1 MAKVYCPVNGWDCPY
16 YEDGLCKIDN
26 PKVEVKTAH
35 QSKGEE
41 ADIVILTEV
50 DENHFPIFHPD
61 SNLFGVFGE
70 NEYNIMEDE
79 IRLYYVALTRAKHSI
94 YVLYSKDSPSCFIKK
109 QPKKLSFKHQKQK
122 L

>member
-1 MAKVYCPVNGWDCPY
+1 M
-16 YEDGLCKIDN
+16 
-26 PKVEVKTAH
+26 EVKTVH

-61 SNLFGVFGE
+61 NNLFGIFGE

-94 YVLYSKDSPSCFIKK
+94 YILHSKDSPSCFIKK
-109 QPKKLSFKHQKQK
+109 QPKKIARKYRKAKQ
-122 L
+122 